1 MSSIINTNI
10 ASLNA
15 QHNLTKSG
23 ATLQTALERLSS
35 GLRINSAKDDAAGLA
50 ISERMTSQINGLNQA
65 TRNAN
70 DGISLAQTAESAISG
85 MTDNLQR
92 LRELAVQAAN
102 STNSASDRASIQSEV
117 SQLVAEIGRVSG
129 TTEFN
134 GIKLLDGSFNGKTI
148 QVGANSNQVIAVTIE
163 NTSTSKLGS
172 SLTSSLTATNNST
185 AMASGDL
192 IINGTSIGASVATT
206 DNAST
211 VDGSISAISK
221 AAAVNLKSS
230 ITGVTAQVD
239 TNVAIGAAQ
248 TLPATIVQGH
258 FVINGV
264 STASVVLGGQNGTSD
279 RTAIVQAIN
288 AKTGVTGV
296 SANDTGLSATGI
308 QLSAADGRNINVVLS
323 AEAWG
328 DFGAASVSFTSLLT
342 GVTAGTTYGNYTLS
356 SSKSMAITG
365 SANIAN
371 SGVVAGNYSTQ
382 TAYASSSSGGGSAF
396 ASGDFRVNGAVV
408 GASLALYD
416 TASSE
421 GNTISSISKVA
432 AINALSKFTN
442 VTATANSNQMNGSA
456 MVTSAGHTG
465 TVKINGVATASFTT
479 TTDETSNRTVTIAAI
494 NAISGQTGVTAVDGG
509 TDALGVNLIA
519 ADGRNITVSLTTLV
533 SNDTG
538 LTQGGGTT
546 AQYGTFTLSSD
557 KKFSISSGDTGTAMS
572 SIKMLAIGAYGAG
585 QSGQSL
591 NSLNVSTVS
600 GANDAIS
607 AIDTAINTLN
617 SVRGD
622 LGALQNRFTSTV
634 SNLSS
639 SSDNMSA
646 ARSRIR
652 DADFA
657 VETAKLSRG
666 QILQQAGVA
675 MLAQANALPNNVL
688 ALLK

>member
-1 MSSIINTNI
+1 MASVINTNI

-15 QHNLTKSG
+15 QHNLAKSG

-50 ISERMTSQINGLNQA
+50 ISERMTAQINGLNQA

-70 DGISLAQTAESAISG
+70 DGISLTQTAESAISG

-117 SQLVAEIGRVSG
+117 SQLVSEIGRVSG

-134 GIKLLDGSFNGKTI
+134 GIKLLDGSFNNKTI
-148 QVGANSNQVIAVTIE
+148 QVGANSNQTIAVTIE

-172 SLTSSLTATNNST
+172 SLSSSLTATNNGT

-192 IINGTSIGASVATT
+192 IINGTAIGASVATT

-211 VDGSISAISK
+211 INGSISAISK
-221 AAAVNLKSS
+221 AASINLQSS
-230 ITGVTAQVD
+230 KTGVTAQVD

-248 TLPATIVQGH
+248 TLPATVVQGH
-258 FVINGV
+258 FVINGI
-264 STASVVLGGQNGTSD
+264 STASVVLGGQSGTAD

-323 AEAWG
+323 AES
-328 DFGAASVSFTSLLT
+328 FGSLTIAEVSFNSSLT
-342 GVTAGTTYGNYTLS
+342 GVTAGTTYGNFTLS
-356 SSKSMAITG
+356 SSKNMAITG
-365 SANIAN
+365 SASIAN

-382 TAYASSSSGGGSAF
+382 TAYAATATGGGAAF
-396 ASGDFRVNGAVV
+396 ASGDFKINGAVV
-408 GASLALYD
+408 GASLTQYD
-416 TASSE
+416 TASSLD
-421 GNTISSISKVA
+421 TTKSSISKAA
-432 AINALSKFTN
+432 AINALSRFTG
-442 VTATANSNQMNGSA
+442 VSATVNSNQMNGSA
-456 MVTSAGHTG
+456 MVASVGATG
-465 TVKINGVATASFTT
+465 SVKINGVATASFTT
-479 TTDETSNRTVTIAAI
+479 TADETANRTVTIAAI

-519 ADGRNITVSLTTLV
+519 ADGRNITVSLDTLL

-538 LTQGGGTT
+538 LTSELGVTV
-546 AQYGTFTLSSD
+546 QYGTFTLSSD
-557 KKFSISSGDTGTAMS
+557 KKFSVSSGDTGTTMS
-572 SIKMLAIGAYGAG
+572 SIKMLAIGTYGSG
-585 QSGQSL
+585 QVGQSL
-591 NSLNVSTVS
+591 NSLNVSTVV

>member
-15 QHNLTKSG
+15 QHNLAKSG

-70 DGISLAQTAESAISG
+70 DGISLTQTAESAISG
-85 MTDNLQR
+85 MSDNLQR

-117 SQLVAEIGRVSG
+117 SQLVSEIGRVSG

-134 GIKLLDGSFNGKTI
+134 GIKLLDGTFNNKTI
-148 QVGANSNQVIAVTIE
+148 QVGANSNQTIAVSIE
-163 NTSTSKLGS
+163 NTSTAKLGS
-172 SLTSSLTATNNST
+172 SLSSSLTATNNGT

-192 IINGTSIGASVATT
+192 IINGSAIGASVATT
-206 DNAST
+206 DNSST
-211 VDGSISAISK
+211 INGSISAISK
-221 AAAVNLKSS
+221 AAAINLQSN
-230 ITGVTAQVD
+230 ITGVTAKVD

-248 TLPATIVQGH
+248 TMTELGAKGH
-258 FVINGV
+258 FIINGV
-264 STASVVLGGQNGTSD
+264 TTASVVLGGLDGTAD
-279 RTAIVQAIN
+279 RAAIVQAIN
-288 AKTGVTGV
+288 AKTGVTGI
-296 SANDTGLSATGI
+296 SAVDTGLSATGV
-308 QLSAADGRNINVVLS
+308 QLSAVDGRNINVSMS
-323 AEAWG
+323 AEAFSAMT
-328 DFGAASVSFTSLLT
+328 DASVSFTALTT
-342 GVTAGTTYGNYTLS
+342 GVTTGPTYGNFTLS
-356 SSKSMAITG
+356 SSKSMTITG
-365 SANIAN
+365 SASIAN
-371 SGVVAGNYSTQ
+371 AGVVAGNYSTQ
-382 TAYASSSSGGGSAF
+382 TAYTSTSSGGGAAF
-396 ASGDFRVNGAVV
+396 ASGDFKINGAVV

-421 GNTISSISKVA
+421 GNAKSSISKAA
-432 AINALSKFTN
+432 AINALTQFTG
-442 VTATANSNQMNGSA
+442 VTARADVNQKNGSA
-456 MVTSAGHTG
+456 MVSTGSTG

-479 TTDETSNRTVTIAAI
+479 TADETANRTVTIAAI
-494 NAISGQTGVTAVDGG
+494 NAISGQTGVVAVDGG

-519 ADGRNITVSLTTLV
+519 ADGRNITVTMTALSAGG
-533 SNDTG
+533 TG
-538 LTQGGGTT
+538 LTDGGGTG

-557 KKFSISSGDTGTAMS
+557 KKFSIASGDTGTTMS
-572 SIKMLAIGAYGAG
+572 SIKMLAIGTYGSG
-585 QSGQSL
+585 QVGQSL
-591 NSLNVSTVS
+591 NSLNVSTVA

-607 AIDTAINTLN
+607 AIDTAISTLN

-639 SSDNMSA
+639 SSDNMNA

>member
-1 MSSIINTNI
+1 MASVINTNI

-50 ISERMTSQINGLNQA
+50 ISERMSSQINGLNQA

-117 SQLVAEIGRVSG
+117 SQLVSEIGRVSG

-134 GIKLLDGSFNGKTI
+134 GIKLLDGTFNNRTI
-148 QVGANSNQVIAVTIE
+148 QVGANANQTIGVTIE

-172 SLTSSLTATNNST
+172 TLSSSLTASNNGV

-192 IINGTSIGASVATT
+192 ILNGTSIGASFAAS
-206 DNAST
+206 DNASSA
-211 VDGSISAISK
+211 DASISAISK
-221 AAAVNLKSS
+221 AAAINLLTSV
-230 ITGVTAQVD
+230 TGVSAKADAVVALGVGQTAAV
-239 TNVAIGAAQ
+239 GSG
-248 TLPATIVQGH
+248 TITV
-258 FVINGV
+258 NGV
-264 STASVVLGGQNGTSD
+264 ATSALVMTGTGSVD
-279 RTAIVQAIN
+279 RTTIVQAIN
-288 AKTGVTGV
+288 EKSALSGVT
-296 SANDTGLSATGI
+296 AIDTGLSTTGI
-308 QLSAADGRNINVVLS
+308 QLSAADGRNITVLLTS
-323 AEAWG
+323 NG
-328 DFGAASVSFTSLLT
+328 TSVFTSATT
-342 GVTAGTTYGNYTLS
+342 GIGNGSTYGNFTLS
-356 SSKSMAITG
+356 STKEIVVTG
-365 SANIAN
+365 GASIAN
-371 SGVVAGNYSTQ
+371 AGVSAGKYSTQ
-382 TAYASSSSGGGSAF
+382 TAYSSTTNSTTVANTAFVSGS
-396 ASGDFRVNGAVV
+396 FRINGATI
-408 GASLALYD
+408 GASLAASDL
-416 TASSE
+416 ASSA
-421 GNTISSISKVA
+421 GNANSSIAKAA
-432 AINALSKFTN
+432 AINAISSFTG
-442 VTATANSNQMNGSA
+442 VTATANANQLNGSA
-456 MVTSAGHTG
+456 MTAAAAAGTI
-465 TVKINGVATASFTT
+465 TINGVATATFSTT
-479 TTDETSNRTVTIAAI
+479 GDGTVSRAATITAI
-494 NAISGQTGVTAVDGG
+494 NAISGRTGVIATDGG
-509 TDALGVNLIA
+509 TSALGVNLVA
-519 ADGRNITVSLTTLV
+519 ADGRNIAVTFGTHLSATT
-533 SNDTG
+533 G
-538 LTQGGGTT
+538 ITT
-546 AQYGTFTLSSD
+546 STAINTYGTFTLSSA
-557 KKFSISSGDTGTAMS
+557 KSFSVTTGDAGTS
-572 SIKMLAIGAYGAG
+572 LSTIGMLAAGTYGSG
-585 QSGQSL
+585 QAGQSL
-591 NSLNVSTVS
+591 NSVDVSTVK
-600 GANDAIS
+600 GANDAIN
-607 AIDTAINTLN
+607 AVDIAINTLN

-639 SSDNMSA
+639 SSDNLNA